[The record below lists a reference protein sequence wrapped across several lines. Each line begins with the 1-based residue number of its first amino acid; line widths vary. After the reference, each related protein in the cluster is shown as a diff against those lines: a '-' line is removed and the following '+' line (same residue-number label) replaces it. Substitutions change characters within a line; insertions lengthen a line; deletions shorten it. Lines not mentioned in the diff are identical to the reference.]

1 MSSMIHNLFAL
12 SALLAL
18 FVSTPAL
25 QAADTKMEVTLVW
38 GTNYEKSPDPK
49 HKELEK
55 DLAER
60 LGKIFQWQHYFLV
73 NKLAADVKK
82 DGSYCKFKLSE
93 DAVVEITEQDDS
105 KFQIKLIG
113 KDKLVTTRTEVIK
126 KGDITA
132 LAGDVHNTGCAWF
145 ILIRQK

>member
-1 MSSMIHNLFAL
+1 MIHNLFAL
-12 SALLAL
+12 TALLAL
-18 FVSTPAL
+18 FV
-25 QAADTKMEVTLVW
+25 AAPSVRAGDTKMEVTLVW
-38 GTNYEKSPDPK
+38 GTNDEKSPDPK

-55 DLAER
+55 ELAER

-73 NKLAADVKK
+73 NKLASDVKK
-82 DGSYCKFKLSE
+82 DGSYRKFKLSD
-93 DAVVEITEQDDS
+93 DAVVEITELDDS

-132 LAGDVHNTGCAWF
+132 LAGDVNNTGCAWF